1 MNAHAHKNTINDWI
15 KKIRGE
21 KRQLSVMEELKIINV
36 ERMRETELHH
46 NDGCEQDSW
55 MTNFKE
61 KQVFE

>member
-1 MNAHAHKNTINDWI
+1 MNDWI

-21 KRQLSVMEELKIINV
+21 KRQLSVTEELKIINV

-46 NDGCEQDSW
+46 NDCYEQDSW
-55 MTNFKE
+55 MINFKE